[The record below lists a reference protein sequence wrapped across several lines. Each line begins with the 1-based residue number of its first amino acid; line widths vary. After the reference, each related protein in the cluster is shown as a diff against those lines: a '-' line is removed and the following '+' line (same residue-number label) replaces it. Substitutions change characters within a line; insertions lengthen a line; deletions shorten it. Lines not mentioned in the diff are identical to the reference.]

1 MTGLSLS
8 RAERLERKTLAACS
22 LIHGVTVETARPVAW
37 TLVSPVFRGFAS
49 DADLPPHIKVNLP
62 ALSPTMEMGTIV
74 SWEKKEGDVLN
85 EGDLLAEIETDKAT
99 MGMET
104 PEEGV
109 LAKILVPAGEK
120 DVPLGR
126 SSEKVLKLA
135 GSSALCTSVQA
146 TRSHDPIMEKMER
159 LLHAWLEGQ
168 NQAHAAI
175 SKALIKEKAL
185 ALWKRCKEE
194 HDASVRATAGASG
207 EAEVSTSAGPSAG
220 SPTPLLCIVVS
231 DEKDVAAFKD
241 YTAPEGPSDAAT
253 PPPPPPPAA
262 AAPTPLP
269 PPLPSLAFAAPPPPP
284 PTTTAT
290 APGGLVFASPYA
302 KKLAGEQNVDLP
314 SVAQLSGMGHSTAD
328 WLRASDIEKFA
339 SQAAGAGAAQVG
351 AMPAAQGGYA
361 DVPISSI
368 RNVIAKRLCM
378 SKQTI
383 PHYYLSTDVCM
394 DAVVQLRQEFNQLLD
409 REGVRLSFNDFI
421 IKASALACRKV
432 PEANSSWM
440 DTVIRH
446 YENVDVS
453 VAVSTERGL
462 ITPIIFRAEQKGLA
476 TISADMKNLAA
487 RARDGKLQPHEF
499 QMWYGDVSSQS
510 PLSKYVT
517 PHGGG

>member
-1 MTGLSLS
+1 MLRFTYSLRAVLPTLLPKNAPKRVHHRYISALVLSGKRKGRS
-8 RAERLERKTLAACS
+8 QGVPVEAYKPTAWRLA
-22 LIHGVTVETARPVAW
+22 
-37 TLVSPVFRGFAS
+37 SPVFRGYAS

-62 ALSPTMEMGTIV
+62 ALSPTMEMGTII

-120 DVPLGR
+120 DVPLG
-126 SSEKVLKLA
+126 K
-135 GSSALCTSVQA
+135 
-146 TRSHDPIMEKMER
+146 
-159 LLHAWLEGQ
+159 
-168 NQAHAAI
+168 
-175 SKALIKEKAL
+175 
-185 ALWKRCKEE
+185 
-194 HDASVRATAGASG
+194 
-207 EAEVSTSAGPSAG
+207 
-220 SPTPLLCIVVS
+220 LLCIIVS

-241 YTAPEGPSDAAT
+241 YKAPEGPS
-253 PPPPPPPAA
+253 AA
-262 AAPTPLP
+262 A
-269 PPLPSLAFAAPPPPP
+269 AAPPPPP
-284 PTTTAT
+284 PPTPAPAAPAAALPPPPVAAAPPPPLPAASPT

-302 KKLAGEQNVDLP
+302 KKIAGEQNVDLL

-328 WLRASDIEKFA
+328 WLRAADIEKFA
-339 SQAAGAGAAQVG
+339 SQAAGIGAQQVG
-351 AMPAAQGGYA
+351 SMPAEQAGYT
-361 DVPISSI
+361 DIPISNI

-383 PHYYLSTDVCM
+383 PHYYLSIDVCM
-394 DAVVQLRQEFNQLLD
+394 DAVAQLRQEFNQLLD
-409 REGVRLSFNDFI
+409 QEGVRLSFNDFI

-446 YENVDVS
+446 FDNVDVS
-453 VAVSTERGL
+453 VAVSTDRGL

-487 RARDGKLQPHEF
+487 RAREGKLQPHEF
-499 QMWYGDVSSQS
+499 QGGTFSVSNLGMMGVKNFSAIINPPQS
-510 PLSKYVT
+510 CILAVGGTERRLVVDEEMEKGFRVAQVMTVTLSCDHRTVDGAVGAQWLAAFKRFLEHPST
-517 PHGGG
+517 MIL